1 MANSTTVSDGTWVPP
16 NSPTVRPLFH
26 ITLRPKSESG
36 GCPSRSCHSRLN
48 LSVRGA
54 EMCQAQSDLH
64 ERPILRQISAF
75 AYRMLPRPP
84 PNARFANETL
94 AVNTC
99 ALVVRQKGCP
109 GRRRLSSTKFQLLS
123 MVSQN
128 TGLLRFD
135 GVRFVEWKTAGN
147 DFLLQPLLRVSWDPR
162 GHVLTIRRP

>member
-1 MANSTTVSDGTWVPP
+1 LGTAEFPP
-16 NSPTVRPLFH
+16 PPVLCF
-26 ITLRPKSESG
+26 TLHCGQIREWRTSVAGLS
-36 GCPSRSCHSRLN
+36 
-48 LSVRGA
+48 LSVESFCTG
-54 EMCQAQSDLH
+54 EVCQAQSDSH

-75 AYRMLPRPP
+75 AYRMLSRPP

-99 ALVVRQKGCP
+99 ALVV
-109 GRRRLSSTKFQLLS
+109 RRRLSSTKFQLLS

-147 DFLLQPLLRVSWDPR
+147 DCLLQLLLRGLGSKGACLHDSSP
-162 GHVLTIRRP
+162 